1 MQPENDDVSV
11 TDPQIGFLPGR
22 GVSRDVRRPFA
33 TISSNSPEGL
43 YILPFYLVILIHA
56 FKAARRELA
65 APRPRGIMR
74 TLIVS
79 VSALCLLLWTAS
91 AQSPRTVWDGVFTKD
106 QAEIGH
112 GIFGDECAGCH
123 GDNLETGGDSGPALA
138 GDGFKDEWN
147 NKSLADLFDL
157 LSTRMPQSSPG
168 SLKKAEYAA
177 LLAYILS
184 ENDFPAGAKA
194 L

>member
-1 MQPENDDVSV
+1 
-11 TDPQIGFLPGR
+11 
-22 GVSRDVRRPFA
+22 
-33 TISSNSPEGL
+33 
-43 YILPFYLVILIHA
+43 
-56 FKAARRELA
+56 
-65 APRPRGIMR
+65 MR

-79 VSALCLLLWTAS
+79 VAALCVLLWTAS
-91 AQSPRTVWDGVFTKD
+91 AQSPKTVWDGVFTKD
-106 QAEIGH
+106 QVEIGH

-147 NKSLADLFDL
+147 GKGLNELFALLA
-157 LSTRMPQSSPG
+157 TRMPQSAPG
-168 SLKKAEYAA
+168 SLKKPEYAA

-194 L
+194 LDSDEAALKLIKFQTTK